1 MGIRKPIFLID
12 GGQSIQVVTDT
23 LVKFINGAK
32 RSLHIAIFDFRLGDP
47 ATVRRITGA
56 LKAKAAAGVDVKIA
70 YDHRNAPKFG
80 PGDDPAPHGTHVF
93 LHGHFAGTSVKLQ
106 PVGWTEVHFEGI
118 AGSKLMHNKYVIRD
132 GHSVDAA
139 VLMGSANFTDDAW
152 THQENNILILESA
165 ALSAFYETDFQE
177 LWAGGKVAGT
187 GVNDFGKVTR
197 DGLNLD
203 VAFSPGEGRR
213 IDHEIANLILD
224 ARESI
229 HIASMVITSDAILQ
243 ALSQVLRAGRV
254 TVRGIFDGPEMHSSK
269 SQMRSAVKIA
279 EIDLLEKHFIA
290 KHSTPYDTKHPEGLH
305 DFMHNKTIVVDD
317 ALITGSHN
325 FSHSAEHNAEN
336 ALLIRDPALAKAYRD
351 YIGKLVTKYS
361 VEDLVTTRGRRSVK
375 STMSLTASGGKGGA
389 KTRKA

>member
-56 LKAKAAAGVDVKIA
+56 L
-70 YDHRNAPKFG
+70 NA
-80 PGDDPAPHGTHVF
+80 
-93 LHGHFAGTSVKLQ
+93 
-106 PVGWTEVHFEGI
+106 
-118 AGSKLMHNKYVIRD
+118 
-132 GHSVDAA
+132 
-139 VLMGSANFTDDAW
+139 
-152 THQENNILILESA
+152 ESA

-243 ALSQVLRAGRV
+243 AL
-254 TVRGIFDGPEMHSSK
+254 
-269 SQMRSAVKIA
+269 
-279 EIDLLEKHFIA
+279 
-290 KHSTPYDTKHPEGLH
+290 
-305 DFMHNKTIVVDD
+305 
-317 ALITGSHN
+317 
-325 FSHSAEHNAEN
+325 
-336 ALLIRDPALAKAYRD
+336 
-351 YIGKLVTKYS
+351 
-361 VEDLVTTRGRRSVK
+361 
-375 STMSLTASGGKGGA
+375 
-389 KTRKA
+389 